1 MSWAKKYMF
10 WIFKGSKKSIVDQ
23 LEDIDD
29 EILELESDRSNS
41 IDSEKQFVFRLIF
54 YSFIFFGLSFIT
66 VYYYYWP
73 STVTGKVVIC
83 MIFAVYP
90 FCVYFLKYIFRIMFT
105 RRVNKTNEKL
115 KKLRADKQKLLEEVM
130 EKETFNKAQQIL
142 KRFDPLTFASIAVEQ
157 EKKTPK
163 PVFGSMIN
171 LVTPHSEVRRRNN
184 SGDKHLTPGFLGS
197 SLTAQ
202 SSTPMVGSNQT
213 LYSKKPRLLRP
224 LLPRERSIIDKV
236 LDALVGDGPDKRFAL
251 ICNECS
257 SHNGMALQEEFEYL
271 AFRCC
276 YCNHF
281 NPARSTRLKTGLST
295 ENIENTNDLLNNSK
309 TTPCLLSTK
318 SNLKRM
324 NEEIQKSSTTNLYS
338 HDSDNDSVLGN
349 NETVVCDSPE
359 ISTNTFNEQLNLKDS
374 ADVDKFRESME

>member
-1 MSWAKKYMF
+1 
-10 WIFKGSKKSIVDQ
+10 
-23 LEDIDD
+23 
-29 EILELESDRSNS
+29 
-41 IDSEKQFVFRLIF
+41 
-54 YSFIFFGLSFIT
+54 
-66 VYYYYWP
+66 
-73 STVTGKVVIC
+73 
-83 MIFAVYP
+83 
-90 FCVYFLKYIFRIMFT
+90 MFT

-115 KKLRADKQKLLEEVM
+115 KKLRADKQKLVQEVM

-142 KRFDPLTFASIAVEQ
+142 KRFDPLTFASIAVE

-184 SGDKHLTPGFLGS
+184 SGDKHLTPGLLGS

-271 AFRCC
+271 A
-276 YCNHF
+276 
-281 NPARSTRLKTGLST
+281 RSTRLKTGLST

-309 TTPCLLSTK
+309 TTPSLLSTK

-324 NEEIQKSSTTNLYS
+324 NEAIQRSSTTNLYS
-338 HDSDNDSVLGN
+338 HDSDDNDSVLGN
-349 NETVVCDSPE
+349 NETVVCDSHE